1 MIEMFPEVGGIL
13 TLVGGLPFGGS
24 VGREEGL
31 RLVVEFFSLDLD
43 VEDLGVARVIGSQR
57 ERIERGRQGGRNGG

>member
-1 MIEMFPEVGGIL
+1 MFPEVGGIL

-24 VGREEGL
+24 VGWEEGL